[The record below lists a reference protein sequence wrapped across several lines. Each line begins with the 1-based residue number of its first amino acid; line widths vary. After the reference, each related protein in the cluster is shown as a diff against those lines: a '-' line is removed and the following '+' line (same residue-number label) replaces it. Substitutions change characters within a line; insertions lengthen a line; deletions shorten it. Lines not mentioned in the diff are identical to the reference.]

1 MNYTIK
7 KLDLN
12 SIDAAIQI
20 CNQELGNG
28 YLTSEYVQSLIH
40 NENACALKVEN
51 STNELIGFGFCTILT
66 NKELEAS
73 LHISQFQ
80 ALPFNITN
88 EPFIGI
94 TNTITIKN
102 ECKGVGIGTAI
113 FKEFISFFETKNIH
127 LIAAFA
133 WKSKEGF
140 NMEGIFKKHDF
151 PIVKIIENYWKLDSL
166 EKKYGCPACGDL
178 PPCLCTAVIFS
189 KTI

>member
-1 MNYTIK
+1 MNYTID

-12 SIDAAIQI
+12 SIDDAITI

-28 YLTSEYVQSLIH
+28 YLTSESIQSIIQ

-66 NKELEAS
+66 NKELEES
-73 LHISQFQ
+73 LHISQFNE
-80 ALPFNITN
+80 LPTTIKN

-102 ECKGVGIGTAI
+102 DYKGVGIGTTI

-151 PIVKIIENYWKLDSL
+151 PIVKTIENYWKLDSL
-166 EKKYGCPACGDL
+166 EKGYGCPACGVL

-189 KTI
+189 KII